1 MERWENNIYGMV
13 PKAEWLDVGFDVTR
27 QNDPIDS
34 LFDDKKTNN
43 LFAEWDTIASEY
55 QIPMMAEFHAFD
67 TETKTTF
74 RVPVDHKNIEKGLIK
89 VKINQSERM
98 RALLNSG
105 VQDGRIKDYIL
116 RDGINLAEQVFTRS
130 KVAKN
135 EVMAT
140 GQMTIVENGLNLTI
154 DYGVPAAQKAFT
166 IDLVRTGDLTAQI
179 QEIVDYATSKG
190 ITITGMM
197 TSKKNITKMRNNA
210 GLQKNINGNVGAGA
224 IVRAT
229 DFNDF
234 MSEEFGINQII
245 TNDLSYGVSAA
256 LGDGRP
262 TITTAKYFPENKI
275 TFFATNPGGKLGVG
289 LWGDPPEVDIEKFGN
304 SGGSEPTVSPY
315 VYVSQYKENDPAVI
329 WTKASALF
337 VPVIYNPNFLFISN
351 VTDSGA

>member
-1 MERWENNIYGMV
+1 MDRWENNIYGMV

-179 QEIVDYATSKG
+179 QEIIDYATSKG
-190 ITITGMM
+190 ITISGMM

-245 TNDLSYGVSAA
+245 KSHSLQLTPAVSLA
-256 LGDGRP
+256 LGFGATRLRSILKNSAILAVVSRLFHLMFMFLSTRKTTPLLFGRRHQRSLCLLSIIRISSLSAP
-262 TITTAKYFPENKI
+262 LLIQAHDLQSNQRLHGF
-275 TFFATNPGGKLGVG
+275 GKR
-289 LWGDPPEVDIEKFGN
+289 
-304 SGGSEPTVSPY
+304 
-315 VYVSQYKENDPAVI
+315 A
-329 WTKASALF
+329 
-337 VPVIYNPNFLFISN
+337 
-351 VTDSGA
+351 